1 MQTVF
6 EEVLYLH
13 IITFSLQKFIL
24 FFFFLQKLILNQGQM
39 DYLYFFGFHFL
50 FNKHP
55 REGEVA
61 T

>member
-1 MQTVF
+1 MYTHYYF
-6 EEVLYLH
+6 FLAKIHSY
-13 IITFSLQKFIL
+13 

-50 FNKHP
+50 FNKHT